1 MVNQN
6 SGSVYENFDFENDLM
21 VHYESK
27 VLCKNG
33 EYKWLE
39 WNIKNYYDKETLLFT
54 AKDITSKKSIKRTEN
69 YLNKQ

>member
-1 MVNQN
+1 MVNQD
-6 SGSVYENFDFENDLM
+6 SGSIYENFDFENDLT

-39 WNIKNYYDKETLLFT
+39 WNIKNYYDEETLFFT
-54 AKDITSKKSIKRTEN
+54 S
-69 YLNKQ
+69 